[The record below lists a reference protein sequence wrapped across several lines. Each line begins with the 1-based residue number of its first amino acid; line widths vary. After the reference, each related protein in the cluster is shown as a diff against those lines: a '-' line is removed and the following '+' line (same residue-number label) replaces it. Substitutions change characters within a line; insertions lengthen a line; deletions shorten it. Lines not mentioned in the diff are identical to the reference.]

1 MLGTES
7 LGTEWRSLTV
17 FPVLFVT
24 QLVELCQNGNGLLR
38 LPRMPASRKK
48 TLFWPSF
55 QVLTDLC
62 LFLKQHIPHV
72 LLIISACWNIYETSM
87 HRSKLGL
94 CVICC
99 IFHCEFKLIAY
110 CVCIAIASYS
120 PWKLAFSL
128 FSSLIHQ
135 IISLRIIT
143 YYLCI
148 ISYYLQDF
156 FLHLNNVQLLSYL
169 VFVPWTNV
177 QYSFT
182 YFMLLYCLQWL
193 GEPVVKHV
201 WRIVVLITNHFKKHA
216 CLHYCLFS

>member
-1 MLGTES
+1 MWS
-7 LGTEWRSLTV
+7 LWTLYSYFGILNCIAHNYQTTAVTAVHLNAGNWEPGDWVKVTHSISCIICDPAGGAVSEWKWTAAPSQNASLK
-17 FPVLFVT
+17 
-24 QLVELCQNGNGLLR
+24 
-38 LPRMPASRKK
+38 KK

-156 FLHLNNVQLLSYL
+156 F
-169 VFVPWTNV
+169 
-177 QYSFT
+177 
-182 YFMLLYCLQWL
+182 
-193 GEPVVKHV
+193 
-201 WRIVVLITNHFKKHA
+201 
-216 CLHYCLFS
+216 